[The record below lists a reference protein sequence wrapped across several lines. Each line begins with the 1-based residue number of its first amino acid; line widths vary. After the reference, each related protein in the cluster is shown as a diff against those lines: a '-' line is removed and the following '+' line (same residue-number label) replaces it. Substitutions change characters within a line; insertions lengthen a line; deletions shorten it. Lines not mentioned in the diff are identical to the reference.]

1 MIDPKRLRMAS
12 LTLALLA
19 LACGEAG
26 DILLWHRLL
35 AHTAG
40 WNRSK
45 RLQLRE
51 AVLCDYAPREAEE
64 AKTSYQD
71 MWEDWSDEVRAAS
84 G

>member
-1 MIDPKRLRMAS
+1 MAPS
-12 LTLALLA
+12 
-19 LACGEAG
+19 
-26 DILLWHRLL
+26 L

-40 WNRSK
+40 WNRSET
-45 RLQLRE
+45 LQLRE

-71 MWEDWSDEVRAAS
+71 MWEDWSDEVRAAT

>member
-1 MIDPKRLRMAS
+1 MS
-12 LTLALLA
+12 NLTSQTQN
-19 LACGEAG
+19 GEAG
-26 DILLWHRLL
+26 DVLLWHRLL
-35 AHTAG
+35 SHTAG
-40 WNRSK
+40 WNRSET
-45 RLQLRE
+45 LQLRE